1 MGHLRRR
8 LKRALAAL
16 ALGSAASS
24 MQAAEVELLSGP
36 TSRAGE
42 RMVIALAV
50 RDPTTGWPLD
60 GLALRAWLRA
70 PLGAQDACL
79 DVAGR
84 LARSGVDPRRALA
97 LHAYDLLALGEDGT
111 LAVVDP
117 RLDLATANLV
127 RIERLDGSPAA
138 MALDVREAVLWAT
151 LPATDKLVRHD
162 LAAGTAPAAI
172 DLPGGPRALA
182 GPWPDGSLAVGLDEA
197 GAVTLVGPEGGER
210 ARRTV
215 GDGRVALAWTEE
227 RLVALTLN
235 DGTLT
240 VLDPATLEVL
250 SRIAVSGPATAMALA
265 DEQDLALV
273 ADGRGGI
280 SMVALEAGAELLGRV
295 PLGITADR
303 LAVTSDGR
311 WLSALDRGRSTLA
324 IVDLAHG
331 RVAHALTFEDGAEEL
346 LVGPDLLYVRLRDA
360 PAVAILA
367 LASLAADREPVV
379 ERVVM
384 GSASTGGR
392 DRLLMTLG
400 PGGRSLHLA
409 HPVDRRVYLFTGGS
423 MRAPVSAV
431 PLKGVVPAALAL
443 RPRQPQPMG
452 DGGYRAVVEAPGP
465 GRYSL
470 VVALDRPPEAHCI
483 DLVVEGEPDPRSA
496 VLTSAPR
503 LEAELAGQVVA
514 NRESTILL
522 QARRVPDRAPVAE
535 SLGMVAVMAL
545 RVGGSWQQRTVA
557 SPLGEGR
564 YAARL
569 RFPAPGRY
577 LVLAEAPAAGLGYD
591 AGPRLLVE
599 VGGERAP

>member
-8 LKRALAAL
+8 LKGTLAAL
-16 ALGSAASS
+16 ALGCLATWA
-24 MQAAEVELLSGP
+24 QAAEVELLGGP
-36 TSRAGE
+36 TWRAGE
-42 RMVIALAV
+42 RMVVALVV
-50 RDPTTGWPLD
+50 RDPTTRWPLD

-70 PLGAQDACL
+70 PLGAEEACL
-79 DVAGR
+79 DIAGR

-97 LHAYDLLALGEDGT
+97 LDAYDLLALGEDGT

-127 RIERLDGSPAA
+127 RVERLGGSPAA
-138 MALDVREAVLWAT
+138 LALDVREAVLWAT
-151 LPATDKLVRHD
+151 LPATDKLMRHD
-162 LAAGTAPAAI
+162 LAAGTSPATI
-172 DLPGGPRALA
+172 HLPGSPHALA
-182 GPWPDGSLAVGLDEA
+182 GPWPDGSVAVALDDA
-197 GAVTLVGPEGGER
+197 GALALIDPDGSVR
-210 ARRTV
+210 ARRRI
-215 GDGRVALAWTEE
+215 GEGRVALAWAEE
-227 RLVALTLN
+227 RLAALASS

-240 VLDPATLEVL
+240 VLDPSTLEPQG
-250 SRIAVSGPATAMALA
+250 RIAVSSPATALALA

-280 SMVALEAGAELLGRV
+280 SMVALETGAELLGRV

-303 LAVTSDGR
+303 LAVTPGGR
-311 WLSALDRGRSTLA
+311 WLFALDRDRSTLA
-324 IVDLAHG
+324 IVDLAHS

-346 LVGPDLLYVRLRDA
+346 LVGPDLLYVRLREA

-384 GSASTGGR
+384 GSAPTGGR
-392 DRLLMTLG
+392 DRRLMTLG
-400 PGGRSLHLA
+400 SGGRSLHLA

-431 PLKGVVPAALAL
+431 PLKGVEPAALAL

-452 DGGYRAVVEAPGP
+452 DGVYRAVVEAPGP

-483 DLVVEGEPDPRSA
+483 DLAVEGEPDPRSA
-496 VLTSAPR
+496 VLTSVPR

-514 NRESTILL
+514 DREATVLL
-522 QARRVPDRAPVAE
+522 QAHRGPDAQ

-545 RVGGSWQQRTVA
+545 RVGGSWQQRAVA
-557 SPLGEGR
+557 SPLGKGR

-577 LVLAEAPAAGLGYD
+577 LVLAEAPAAGLDYD